1 MITVPTISGTANH
14 HPCTCCHPFP
24 SDDVESVAFGLPTA
38 ADGIAFANSPEPK
51 LIADDSKA
59 RPMSRV
65 IIIYPLLAEY
75 VSQC

>member
-1 MITVPTISGTANH
+1 MIAAPMISGTANH

-24 SDDVESVAFGLPTA
+24 SDEVESVAFELPTTP
-38 ADGIAFANSPEPK
+38 DGVALTKSPELK

-59 RPMSRV
+59 RAMSRG
-65 IIIYPLLAEY
+65 IIIHPLLVEY